1 MYIMSHK
8 KVDIFIPIYK
18 GIKDQRYMGVK
29 EEKMKISVSIPDDQ
43 YETIVKDA
51 KKKAIDEG
59 ISLSEAIVNLLELW
73 VKGKA
78 QIKGKK

>member
-1 MYIMSHK
+1 
-8 KVDIFIPIYK
+8 
-18 GIKDQRYMGVK
+18 
-29 EEKMKISVSIPDDQ
+29 MKISVSIPDEQ

-73 VKGKA
+73 VKGKV
-78 QIKGKK
+78 QVKGKK